1 MSEQP
6 SADEVRAEVRAWLAA
21 NWDPERPLLEWR
33 RLLVEAGWGCPAWS
47 PEHHGRGLSPELAA
61 VVAEELRRAGAV
73 GPAIGV
79 GMGLVAP
86 TILTHGPEEA
96 RHHFLG
102 PIATG
107 EARWC
112 QLFSE
117 PDAGSDLAS
126 LTTRAVPDG
135 DEWVVTGQ
143 KVWTT
148 GAARADYGLLL
159 ARTDP
164 AAERHHGIT
173 CFALPMRQPGIEV
186 RPLRQMNGH
195 ASFNQVFIT
204 EARVPPGHVIGEVGG
219 GWAVARTTLA
229 HERELIA
236 SIAAALPPSGEG
248 RTRREAA
255 EEAAAYLATYAWY
268 PQRAGRPDLVVPRA
282 RDTGCSADPLLRREI
297 AALVTLQR
305 VAAWNTA
312 RARAA
317 RAQGATP
324 GPEGSLAKLLASRI
338 ARDAARL
345 HARIAGAHA
354 MLAGPDSP
362 LGGVVAEVLVSV
374 PAQSIAGGTDEIQ
387 KNVLAE
393 RWLGLPRDPAA
404 DR

>member
-1 MSEQP
+1 VTRDAE
-6 SADEVRAEVRAWLAA
+6 AVRAEVRAWLAA
-21 NWDPERPLLEWR
+21 NWDPERPLVEWR
-33 RLLVEAGWGCPAWS
+33 RLLVDAGWAFPAWP
-47 PEHHGRGLSPELAA
+47 PEHHGRGLPPELAA

-73 GPAIGV
+73 GPPVGV
-79 GMGLVAP
+79 GTGLVAP
-86 TILTHGPEEA
+86 TILVHGPDAA
-96 RHHFLG
+96 RRRFLR

-126 LTTRAVPDG
+126 LTTRAIPDG

-148 GAARADYGLLL
+148 GAATADFGLLL

-164 AAERHHGIT
+164 AAPRHAGIT
-173 CFALPMRQPGIEV
+173 CFALPMRQPGVEV

-204 EARVPPGHVIGEVGG
+204 DARVPAAYVVGEVGG

-229 HERELIA
+229 LERELIA
-236 SIAAALPPSGEG
+236 SIAAALPPSGPG
-248 RTRREAA
+248 RTRQEAA
-255 EEAAAYLATYAWY
+255 AEAAAYLATYSWY
-268 PQRAGRPDLVVPRA
+268 PQRAGRPDLVIPQARA
-282 RDTGCSADPLLRREI
+282 TGAAADPLVRQEI
-297 AALVTLQR
+297 ARLVTLQR
-305 VAAWNTA
+305 VAAWNAA

-317 RAQGATP
+317 RERGATP
-324 GPEGSLAKLLASRI
+324 GPEGSLAKLTASRI
-338 ARDAARL
+338 ARAAAHL

-354 MLAGPDSP
+354 TLTGPGSP
-362 LGGVVAEVLVSV
+362 LDGVVAEVLVSV

-387 KNVLAE
+387 KSILAE
-393 RWLGLPRDPAA
+393 RWLGLPRDPGTA
-404 DR
+404 